1 MPRWSWTSLLLAET
15 GRVLDWLLPIYS
27 LGAKVELQKE
37 LMLIL
42 MLLMR
47 LLVVATAAAVAGHP
61 TSSSCAE
68 PRANC
73 EPVSANDSVLRS
85 VTHLCAS
92 LFGIHIIFGVVM
104 CVPTC
109 TLPFNSMAWPTGGWQ
124 PSDSAFQPVAAILSS
139 VMSFVCRPDGWH
151 PCCIRCCHLCAN
163 LLAGVHVV
171 FGVVMSVRTC
181 RPPFNGMGWPT
192 CCWQPFDNGCQPLG
206 CHPCC
211 IRCCRLCANLLAGIH
226 PIICVVIWVPIC
238 RLPFNG
244 VAWPTRRL
252 AATWS
257 SVWLFAWQ
265 LLFWFNVCLNE
276 SHIGSV
282 SSCLL

>member
-1 MPRWSWTSLLLAET
+1 MLEEEEVEEEEVPRWSWTSLLLAET

-109 TLPFNSMAWPTGGWQ
+109 TFHLIAWRG
-124 PSDSAFQPVAAILSS
+124 QPVAGSHQILRS
-139 VMSFVCRPDGWH
+139 
-151 PCCIRCCHLCAN
+151 N
-163 LLAGVHVV
+163 LL
-171 FGVVMSVRTC
+171 
-181 RPPFNGMGWPT
+181 
-192 CCWQPFDNGCQPLG
+192 QPSY
-206 CHPCC
+206 
-211 IRCCRLCANLLAGIH
+211 LL
-226 PIICVVIWVPIC
+226 
-238 RLPFNG
+238 
-244 VAWPTRRL
+244 
-252 AATWS
+252 
-257 SVWLFAWQ
+257 
-265 LLFWFNVCLNE
+265 
-276 SHIGSV
+276 
-282 SSCLL
+282 